1 MLMDRRLPLLCLDLV
16 CLRGVPLHQDNDVVR
31 GLEESHVVRNTENH
45 TELRKTR
52 LLVSYREKH

>member
-45 TELRKTR
+45 TELRETR
-52 LLVSYREKH
+52 LVTE